1 MKKLKYMRLLLF
13 FFCFGATLI
22 SCSSGDKKTKQT
34 ASEVKYTCPMHPQI
48 VEDKPGSCPI
58 CNMDLVKISEQKNS
72 KGLTLS
78 ESQIALANVKTIT
91 IGEGSFNDSKLLNA
105 RLVTNPINTQ
115 VVSSKFSGRVDRLYF
130 KEAGQKIAK
139 GQALFQ
145 IYSEDLLSL
154 QKDYLLNFKQQNAFP
169 NELIYKKLTEA
180 AKNKLSLYGYSSKQ
194 IDHLN
199 TVNQTNPYITVY
211 APDSGLIT
219 EISIVEGQYVTEGM
233 SLITIE
239 NLNNLWLE
247 ADVYPSEIGSIKVG
261 TPIKIEV
268 AGFANEPIQSKIDFI
283 NPQLN
288 AGSQILT
295 IRANLPNLKG
305 NFQPGM
311 QAEVKLPSV
320 SQKSIISVPS
330 NAVIRDEKGNYVWIK
345 TGQDK
350 FDIRMVEIGD
360 ESDATTIIKNGLNI
374 GENVV
379 ISGAYLL
386 TSEFILK
393 KGGNIMSGMNM

>member
-1 MKKLKYMRLLLF
+1 MRLFLLF
-13 FFCFGATLI
+13 FCLGTILI
-22 SCSSGDKKTKQT
+22 SCSSGDKKTKQA
-34 ASEVKYTCPMHPQI
+34 ASEIKYTCPMHPQI
-48 VEDKPGSCPI
+48 VEDHPGSCPI
-58 CNMDLVKISEQKNS
+58 CNMDLVKITAQKSN

-91 IGEGSFNDSKLLNA
+91 IGEGNFNNSKLLNA
-105 RLVTNPINTQ
+105 RLVTNPTNTQ

-130 KEAGQKIAK
+130 REAGQKIAK

-169 NELIYKKLTEA
+169 SEVIYKKLTEA
-180 AKNKLSLYGYSSKQ
+180 AKNKLSLYGYSSQQIKQ
-194 IDHLN
+194 LN
-199 TVNQTNPYITVY
+199 TVNKTSPYITVY
-211 APDSGLIT
+211 APDSGLIK

-247 ADVYPSEIGSIKVG
+247 ADVYPSEIKNIKVG

-295 IRANLPNLKG
+295 IRANLPNANG
-305 NFQPGM
+305 NFKPGM
-311 QAEVKLPSV
+311 QAEVKFPSV

-350 FDIRMVEIGD
+350 FDVRMVEIGD
-360 ESDATTIIKNGLNI
+360 ESDATTIIKNGI
-374 GENVV
+374 KVGENVV
-379 ISGAYLL
+379 VSGAYLL